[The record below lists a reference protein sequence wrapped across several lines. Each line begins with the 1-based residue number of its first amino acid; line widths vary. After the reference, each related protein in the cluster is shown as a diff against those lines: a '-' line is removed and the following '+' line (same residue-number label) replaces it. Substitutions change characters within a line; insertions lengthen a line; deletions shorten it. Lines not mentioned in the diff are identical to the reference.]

1 MRMKQCVKFKDIYLS
16 AMCIAV
22 ILNTT
27 KLKNLAGLNLFLLN
41 KLLKQ
46 VLVFKWSFLWK
57 TSFLALQQ

>member
-27 KLKNLAGLNLFLLN
+27 KLKNLAGLNLLLLN

-46 VLVFKWSFLWK
+46 VLVFK
-57 TSFLALQQ
+57 